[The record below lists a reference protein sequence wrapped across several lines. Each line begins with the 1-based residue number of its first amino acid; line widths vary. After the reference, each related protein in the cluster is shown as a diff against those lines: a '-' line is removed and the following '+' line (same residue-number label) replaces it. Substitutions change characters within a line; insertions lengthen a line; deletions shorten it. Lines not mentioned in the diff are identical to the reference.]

1 MLKFTLV
8 HLLLLTFFAAVAA
21 AAITHPTELW
31 ATSLYTAMLLAL
43 MVAIV
48 AALVSSGPRRAF
60 FTGFAVFGATY
71 FLLVSGPFAA
81 TVGEE
86 LLTTRS
92 LKWVGAKLAAKNLVP
107 ELKPA
112 EGEQPAEFWLDAS
125 DSATVQVWD
134 VRTGQ
139 QLTAGTPGAAQQR
152 FLRIGQSL
160 WVFLWALVGGWA
172 GSGLFAAA
180 GRNRSA
186 ESQPPGVKASDSA
199 EPAAAKTG

>member
-1 MLKFTLV
+1 MLRFTLV

-31 ATSLYTAMLLAL
+31 ATSLYTAMLLSL
-43 MVAIV
+43 MLAIV
-48 AALVSSGPRRAF
+48 AALVTSGPRRAF

-86 LLTTRS
+86 HLTTRS
-92 LKWVGAKLAAKNLVP
+92 LKWVGEKLAAKNLVP

-112 EGEQPAEFWLDAS
+112 EGEQPDGFWLDVS
-125 DSATVQVWD
+125 DSATVRVWD
-134 VRTGQ
+134 VTTGQ
-139 QLTAGTPGAAQQR
+139 EVAAGTPAAQQR

-160 WVFLWALVGGWA
+160 WALLWGLVGGWV
-172 GSGLFAAA
+172 GGGLFAA
-180 GRNRSA
+180 SA
-186 ESQPPGVKASDSA
+186 RKREGESEPRPAKPGESH
-199 EPAAAKTG
+199 EPAAAKAG